1 MAPTNKPT
9 SAKLTSI
16 QKAAVLMI
24 SIGPDASAELYRR
37 LQQDEIE
44 EITKE
49 MLRMRNVE
57 SSTANTVIEEFYHMM
72 TAQDFVAV
80 GGLQYA
86 EDVLNRS
93 LGAEKAVEIIRLIE
107 RMIRVKG
114 FNVLKNVD
122 PNQLLAFMQKE
133 HPQTIAFVLSQ
144 LQPQQSAQILADL
157 TPELQAE
164 VMMRYANMERVAPE
178 TISAVETVLESRV
191 DFSQSSSKLGGVKA
205 AAEILNMIG
214 TSAER
219 SILSKINERSPEL
232 ATEMKNLMFVFEDI
246 VQLDD
251 RSIQKVLKEV
261 DNKDLALALK
271 HVSTEVKD
279 RVLANMS
286 ERAAETIKEEI
297 EYMGPVRLKE
307 VEVAQQQVV
316 DAIRRLEEQGQVVI
330 VGGGKGEVM
339 VE

>member
-1 MAPTNKPT
+1 MAQTKSSPGRLSN
-9 SAKLTSI
+9 L

-24 SIGPDASAELYRR
+24 SIGPDASAELYKRM
-37 LQQDEIE
+37 QQDEIE

-49 MLRMRNVE
+49 MLRLRNVD
-57 SSTANTVIEEFYHMM
+57 SSLANSVVEEFYHMM
-72 TAQDFVAV
+72 SAQEFVAL
-80 GGLQYA
+80 GGVQYA
-86 EDVLNRS
+86 EEVLNKS
-93 LGAEKAVEIIRLIE
+93 LGAEKAMEIIRRIE

-144 LQPQQSAQILADL
+144 LQPQQSAQILGDL
-157 TPELQAE
+157 SPDLQAE

-214 TSAER
+214 TSGER
-219 SILSKINERSPEL
+219 SILSKINERAPEL
-232 ATEMKNLMFVFEDI
+232 ATEIKNLMFVFEDI

-271 HVSTEVKD
+271 HVSPDVKS
-279 RVLANMS
+279 RVLSNMS
-286 ERAAETIKEEI
+286 ERAAETIQEEL

-307 VEVAQQQVV
+307 VEVAQQQIV
-316 DAIRRLEEQGQVVI
+316 DAIRRLEEQGQIVV
-330 VGGGKGEVM
+330 VSGSKGEVM

>member
-1 MAPTNKPT
+1 MAQTSKPT
-9 SAKLTSI
+9 IARVTNL
-16 QKAAVLMI
+16 QKAAVFMI
-24 SIGPDASAELYRR
+24 SIGPEASSELYKRM
-37 LQQDEIE
+37 QQDEIE

-49 MLRMRNVE
+49 MLRLRNVD
-57 SSTANTVIEEFYHMM
+57 SALANAVIEEFYHMM
-72 TAQDFVAV
+72 SAQDFVAI
-80 GGLQYA
+80 GGVQYA
-86 EDVLNRS
+86 EEVLNRS
-93 LGAEKAVEIIRLIE
+93 LGPEKAIEIIRRIE

-122 PNQLLAFMQKE
+122 ANQLLAFMQKE

-157 TPELQAE
+157 APDLQAE

-178 TISAVETVLESRV
+178 TISAVEAVLESRV
-191 DFSQSSSKLGGVKA
+191 DFSQNSSKLGGVKA

-219 SILSKINERSPEL
+219 SILSKINERAPEL

-271 HVSTEVKD
+271 HVNPDVKA

-286 ERAAETIKEEI
+286 ERASETIQEEI

-316 DAIRRLEEQGQVVI
+316 DIIRRLEEQGQVV
-330 VGGGKGEVM
+330 VAGGGKGEVM

>member
-1 MAPTNKPT
+1 MAPTKSSTP
-9 SAKLTSI
+9 KLANL
-16 QKAAVLMI
+16 QKAAVFMI
-24 SIGPDASAELYRR
+24 SIGPDASAELYKRM
-37 LQQDEIE
+37 QQDEIE

-49 MLRMRNVE
+49 MLRMRNVD
-57 SSTANTVIEEFYHMM
+57 SAMANAVVEEFYHMVS
-72 TAQDFVAV
+72 AQDFVAV
-80 GGLQYA
+80 GGIQYA
-86 EDVLNRS
+86 EEVLNKS
-93 LGAEKAVEIIRLIE
+93 LGPEKAVEIIRRIE

-157 TPELQAE
+157 SPDLQAE

-178 TISAVETVLESRV
+178 TISAVESVLESRV
-191 DFSQSSSKLGGVKA
+191 DFSQNSSKLGGVKA

-219 SILSKINERSPEL
+219 SILSKINERSPDL

-271 HVSTEVKD
+271 HVSPDVKE

-316 DAIRRLEEQGQVVI
+316 DAIRRLEEQGQIVV
-330 VGGGKGEVM
+330 VSGGKGEVM

>member
-1 MAPTNKPT
+1 
-9 SAKLTSI
+9 
-16 QKAAVLMI
+16 MI
-24 SIGPDASAELYRR
+24 SIGPEASSELYKRM
-37 LQQDEIE
+37 QQDEIE

-49 MLRMRNVE
+49 MLRLRNVD
-57 SSTANTVIEEFYHMM
+57 SALANSVIEEFYHMM
-72 TAQDFVAV
+72 SAQDFVAI
-80 GGLQYA
+80 GGVQYA
-86 EDVLNRS
+86 EEVLNRS
-93 LGAEKAVEIIRLIE
+93 LGPEKAVEIIRRIE

-122 PNQLLAFMQKE
+122 ANQLLAFMQKE

-157 TPELQAE
+157 APDLQAE

-178 TISAVETVLESRV
+178 TISAVEAVLESRV
-191 DFSQSSSKLGGVKA
+191 DFSQNSSKLGGVKA

-219 SILSKINERSPEL
+219 SILSKINERAPEL

-271 HVSTEVKD
+271 HVNPDVKT

-286 ERAAETIKEEI
+286 ERASETIQEEI

-316 DAIRRLEEQGQVVI
+316 DIIRRLEEQGQVV
-330 VGGGKGEVM
+330 VAGGGKGEVM

>member
-1 MAPTNKPT
+1 
-9 SAKLTSI
+9 
-16 QKAAVLMI
+16 MI
-24 SIGPDASAELYRR
+24 SIGPDASAELYKRM
-37 LQQDEIE
+37 QQEEIE
-44 EITKE
+44 EVTKE
-49 MLRMRNVE
+49 MLRLRNVD
-57 SSTANTVIEEFYHMM
+57 SALANSVVEEFYHMM
-72 TAQDFVAV
+72 SAQDFVAI
-80 GGLQYA
+80 GGVQYA
-86 EDVLNRS
+86 EEVLNRS
-93 LGAEKAVEIIRLIE
+93 LGPEKAIEIIRRIE

-122 PNQLLAFMQKE
+122 ANQLLAFMQKE

-144 LQPQQSAQILADL
+144 LQPAQSAQILADL
-157 TPELQAE
+157 SPDLQAE

-178 TISAVETVLESRV
+178 TISAVEAVLESRV
-191 DFSQSSSKLGGVKA
+191 DFSQNSSKLGGVKA
-205 AAEILNMIG
+205 AAEILNLIG

-219 SILSKINERSPEL
+219 SILSKINERAPEL

-246 VQLDD
+246 IQLDD
-251 RSIQKVLKEV
+251 RSIQKVLKEI

-271 HVSTEVKD
+271 HVNPEVKA

-286 ERAAETIKEEI
+286 ERASETIQEEI

-316 DAIRRLEEQGQVVI
+316 DTIRRLEEQGQVV
-330 VGGGKGEVM
+330 VATGSKGEVM

>member
-1 MAPTNKPT
+1 MAQTKN
-9 SAKLTSI
+9 SLARLSNL

-24 SIGPDASAELYRR
+24 SIGPDASAELYKRM
-37 LQQDEIE
+37 QQDEIE

-49 MLRMRNVE
+49 MLRLRNVD
-57 SSTANTVIEEFYHMM
+57 STLANAVVEEFYHMM
-72 TAQDFVAV
+72 SAQEFVAI
-80 GGLQYA
+80 GGVQYA
-86 EDVLNRS
+86 EEVLNKS
-93 LGAEKAVEIIRLIE
+93 LGAEKALEIIRRIE

-144 LQPQQSAQILADL
+144 LQPQQSAQILSDL
-157 TPELQAE
+157 APDLQAE

-214 TSAER
+214 TSGER
-219 SILSKINERSPEL
+219 SILSKINERAPEL
-232 ATEMKNLMFVFEDI
+232 ATEIKNLMFVFEDI

-261 DNKDLALALK
+261 DNKELALALK
-271 HVSTEVKD
+271 HVNPDVKA

-286 ERAAETIKEEI
+286 ERAAETIQEEL

-307 VEVAQQQVV
+307 VEVAQQQIV
-316 DAIRRLEEQGQVVI
+316 DAIRRLEEQGQIVV
-330 VGGGKGEVM
+330 VSGSKGEVM

>member
-1 MAPTNKPT
+1 MAPTNKNTP
-9 SAKLTSI
+9 SKLTNL

-24 SIGPDASAELYRR
+24 SIGPDASAEFYKRM
-37 LQQDEIE
+37 QQDEIE

-49 MLRMRNVE
+49 MLRLRNVD
-57 SSTANTVIEEFYHMM
+57 SAMVNTVIEEFYHMM
-72 TAQDFVAV
+72 SAQEFVAM
-80 GGLQYA
+80 GGISYA
-86 EDVLNRS
+86 EEVLNKS
-93 LGAEKAVEIIRLIE
+93 LGPEKAMEIIRRIE

-144 LQPQQSAQILADL
+144 LQPQQSAMILADL
-157 TPELQAE
+157 SSDLQAE

-178 TISAVETVLESRV
+178 TISAVESVLESRV

-205 AAEILNMIG
+205 AAEILNLIG
-214 TSAER
+214 TSGER
-219 SILSKINERSPEL
+219 AILSKINERAPEL
-232 ATEMKNLMFVFEDI
+232 ATEIKNLMFVFEDI

-271 HVSTEVKD
+271 HVNPEVKS

-286 ERAAETIKEEI
+286 ERASETIQEEI

-307 VEVAQQQVV
+307 VEVAQQQIV
-316 DAIRRLEEQGQVVI
+316 DVIRKLEEQGQVV
-330 VGGGKGEVM
+330 VVSASKGDVM
-339 VE
+339 VD

>member
-1 MAPTNKPT
+1 
-9 SAKLTSI
+9 
-16 QKAAVLMI
+16 MI
-24 SIGPDASAELYRR
+24 SIGPEASSELYKRM
-37 LQQDEIE
+37 QQDEIE

-49 MLRMRNVE
+49 MLRMRNVD
-57 SSTANTVIEEFYHMM
+57 SAMSNAVIEEFYHMVS
-72 TAQDFVAV
+72 AQDFVAV
-80 GGLQYA
+80 GGIQYA
-86 EDVLNRS
+86 EEVLNRS
-93 LGAEKAVEIIRLIE
+93 LGPEKAVEIIRRIE

-157 TPELQAE
+157 SPDLQAE

-178 TISAVETVLESRV
+178 TISAVEAVLESRV
-191 DFSQSSSKLGGVKA
+191 DFSQNSSKLGGVKA

-219 SILSKINERSPEL
+219 SILSKINERSPDL

-271 HVSTEVKD
+271 HVNPEVKE

-316 DAIRRLEEQGQVVI
+316 DAIRRLEEQGQVV
-330 VGGGKGEVM
+330 VVSGGKGEVM

>member
-1 MAPTNKPT
+1 MAQANKPNT
-9 SAKLTSI
+9 AKLSSI

-24 SIGPDASAELYRR
+24 SIGPEASAELYKRM
-37 LQQDEIE
+37 QQDEIE

-49 MLRMRNVE
+49 MLRLRNVE
-57 SSTANTVIEEFYHMM
+57 SAMANRVIEEFYHMM

-86 EDVLNRS
+86 EEVLNLS
-93 LGAEKAVEIIRLIE
+93 LGPEKAVEIIRRIE

-307 VEVAQQQVV
+307 VEVAQQQIV
-316 DAIRRLEEQGQVVI
+316 DAIRRLEEQGQVV
-330 VGGGKGEVM
+330 VVSGGKGEVM

>member
-1 MAPTNKPT
+1 MAQTNKPT
-9 SAKLTSI
+9 PQRITNL

-24 SIGPDASAELYRR
+24 SIGPDASAELYKR
-37 LQQDEIE
+37 LQQEEIE

-49 MLRMRNVE
+49 MLRLRNVD
-57 SSTANTVIEEFYHMM
+57 SALANSVVEEFYHMM
-72 TAQDFVAV
+72 SAQDFVAV
-80 GGLQYA
+80 GGIQYA
-86 EDVLNRS
+86 EEVLNRS
-93 LGAEKAVEIIRLIE
+93 LGQEKAVEIIRRIE

-122 PNQLLAFMQKE
+122 ANQLLAFMQKE

-144 LQPQQSAQILADL
+144 LQPAQSAQILADL
-157 TPELQAE
+157 SPDLQAE

-178 TISAVETVLESRV
+178 TISAVEAVLESRV

-205 AAEILNMIG
+205 AAEILNLIG

-219 SILSKINERSPEL
+219 SILAKINERAPEL

-246 VQLDD
+246 IQLDD

-271 HVSTEVKD
+271 HVNPDVKA

-316 DAIRRLEEQGQVVI
+316 DTIRKLEEQGQIVVAT
-330 VGGGKGEVM
+330 GSKGEVM

>member
-1 MAPTNKPT
+1 MAQAKQPSST
-9 SAKLTSI
+9 KLTNL
-16 QKAAVLMI
+16 QKAAVLMV

-37 LQQDEIE
+37 MQQDEIE
-44 EITKE
+44 EVTKE
-49 MLRMRNVE
+49 MLRLRNVD
-57 SSTANTVIEEFYHMM
+57 SATANLVIEEFYHMM
-72 TAQDFVAV
+72 SAQDFVAL
-80 GGLQYA
+80 GGVQYA
-86 EDVLNRS
+86 EEVLNKS
-93 LGAEKAVEIIRLIE
+93 LGPEKAVEIIRRIE

-144 LQPQQSAQILADL
+144 LQPQQSAHILSDL
-157 TPELQAE
+157 APDLQAE

-178 TISAVETVLESRV
+178 TISAVEAVLESRV
-191 DFSQSSSKLGGVKA
+191 DFSQNSSKLGGVKA
-205 AAEILNMIG
+205 AAEILNLIG
-214 TSAER
+214 TSTER
-219 SILSKINERSPEL
+219 AILSKINERSPEL
-232 ATEMKNLMFVFEDI
+232 ASEMKNLMFVFEDI

-271 HVSTEVKD
+271 HVSPDVKA

-286 ERAAETIKEEI
+286 ERAAETISEEI

-316 DAIRRLEEQGQVVI
+316 DAIRRLEEQGQVV
-330 VGGGKGEVM
+330 VVSGSKGEVM

>member
-1 MAPTNKPT
+1 
-9 SAKLTSI
+9 
-16 QKAAVLMI
+16 MI
-24 SIGPDASAELYRR
+24 SIGPDASAELYKR
-37 LQQDEIE
+37 LQQEEIE

-57 SSTANTVIEEFYHMM
+57 STTANMVIEEFYHMM

-93 LGAEKAVEIIRLIE
+93 LGPEKAVEIIRRIE

-219 SILSKINERSPEL
+219 SILAKINERSPDL

-286 ERAAETIKEEI
+286 ERASETIKEEI

-307 VEVAQQQVV
+307 VEVAQQQIV

>member
-1 MAPTNKPT
+1 MAPTNKPA

-24 SIGPDASAELYRR
+24 SIGPDASAELYKR
-37 LQQDEIE
+37 LQQEEIE

-57 SSTANTVIEEFYHMM
+57 STTANMVIEEFYHMM

-93 LGAEKAVEIIRLIE
+93 LGPEKAVEIIRRIE

-219 SILSKINERSPEL
+219 SILAKINERSPDL

-286 ERAAETIKEEI
+286 ERASETIKEEI

-307 VEVAQQQVV
+307 VEVAQQQIV